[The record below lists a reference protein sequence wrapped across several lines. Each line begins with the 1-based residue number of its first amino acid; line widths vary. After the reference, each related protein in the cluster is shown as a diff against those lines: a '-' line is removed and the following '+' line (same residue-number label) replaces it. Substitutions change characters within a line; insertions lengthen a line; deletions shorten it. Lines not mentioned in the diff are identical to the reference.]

1 MSSAIPNYSIL
12 QSQVSNRP
20 TCADT
25 VTDSGNDARIYT
37 VPKCSIIGKI
47 FPNHLSKKMDWRKLI
62 HPKPKISTS
71 QPETPETRLSVEF
84 LLGLFAAGWTEQ
96 QVLEKYPTLTSP
108 KLRAA
113 LAAADS
119 QLVSSIANPEL
130 LEIIEQTREELKVGE
145 KLPLQD
151 IEGDIS
157 E

>member
-1 MSSAIPNYSIL
+1 MLRCDRHNNLIAK
-12 QSQVSNRP
+12 
-20 TCADT
+20 
-25 VTDSGNDARIYT
+25 SGNDLRYQFTESINDPRIYT
-37 VPKCSIIGKI
+37 VSKCTIIGGI
-47 FPNHLSKKMDWRKLI
+47 FPNRLSKTMDWRKLI
-62 HPKPKISTS
+62 HPNPKTATS
-71 QPETPETRLSVEF
+71 QPAPPETRLSVEF
-84 LLGLFAAGWTEQ
+84 LLGFFAAGWTEQ

-130 LEIIEQTREELKVGE
+130 LEIIKQTREELTIGK

-151 IEGDIS
+151 TEGDVW